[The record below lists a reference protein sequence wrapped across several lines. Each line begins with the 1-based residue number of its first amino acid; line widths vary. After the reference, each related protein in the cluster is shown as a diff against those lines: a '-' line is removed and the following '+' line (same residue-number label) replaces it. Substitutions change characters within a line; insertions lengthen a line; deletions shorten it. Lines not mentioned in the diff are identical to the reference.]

1 MFLLA
6 WRNCKREEKRS
17 LAAEIFDQLQIK
29 DKSPLLLSI
38 QNCDKG
44 IGEKV
49 ATAGWKVNFALKET
63 LIICDFYPSFA
74 CLSSAFFWWAIGGLA
89 CCILGQSPN
98 VLTNM
103 IYECLFKLHISLLYL
118 VLVLMWSVLKAGW
131 IYELEAA
138 KWDLDLDRINP
149 AAKFRIAYWSS
160 SPLLLTTHILAAAQ
174 RCDFMKGQIQ
184 DIS

>member
-1 MFLLA
+1 
-6 WRNCKREEKRS
+6 
-17 LAAEIFDQLQIK
+17 
-29 DKSPLLLSI
+29 
-38 QNCDKG
+38 
-44 IGEKV
+44 
-49 ATAGWKVNFALKET
+49 
-63 LIICDFYPSFA
+63 
-74 CLSSAFFWWAIGGLA
+74 
-89 CCILGQSPN
+89 
-98 VLTNM
+98 
-103 IYECLFKLHISLLYL
+103 
-118 VLVLMWSVLKAGW
+118 MWSVLKAGW